1 MMNKKVLVVLCLFFG
16 FGVNGQIESDSL
28 SNSETEIDD
37 LEFDIVGDE
46 EEGNAAIEIFSG
58 TRVINGHS
66 VETLLKN
73 ELEFRVEHRFGD
85 VNGGIQTM
93 FGFDNAADI
102 RLGFE
107 YGITD
112 KLMMGLGRSKGTG
125 RPYRSLI
132 DGFIKYKALQQR
144 KGGMPISMAV
154 LGTTSCTYMTASD
167 DLSQVSS
174 FPNWQHRLAYT
185 VQVVVAKKFGSWLG
199 LSLSPTMV
207 HRNYVPAD
215 DVNTLFALGGA
226 ARISVTPTMGIIL
239 EYFYAFR
246 DQPFMLPGPN
256 NTNTYRNSLGIAF
269 EFVTFG
275 HNFTINLT
283 NSKGFGETQ
292 FIPYTYEDWA
302 LGEFRL
308 GFTIGRKFIFGD

>member
-1 MMNKKVLVVLCLFFG
+1 MMNKIVIVLLCAAFNIG
-16 FGVNGQIESDSL
+16 AIAQIESDSL
-28 SNSETEIDD
+28 TNNETEIDD
-37 LEFDIVGDE
+37 LEFGIVGDQ
-46 EEGNAAIEIFSG
+46 EEGNPSIEIFSG

-66 VETLLKN
+66 VETLMKN
-73 ELEFRVEHRFGD
+73 ELELRIEHRFGD

-93 FGFDNAADI
+93 FGFDTAADI

-107 YGITD
+107 YGITE
-112 KLMMGLGRSKGTG
+112 KLMMGIGRSKGTG

-132 DGFIKYKALQQR
+132 DGFVKYKALEQR
-144 KGGMPISMAV
+144 KSGIPISLAV
-154 LGTTSCTYMTASD
+154 LGATSFTYMIASD

-226 ARISVTPTMGIIL
+226 ARIAVTPTMGIIL
-239 EYFYAFR
+239 EYFHAFR

-269 EFVTFG
+269 EFVTLG

-308 GFTIGRKFIFGD
+308 GFTVGRKFFFGD

>member
-1 MMNKKVLVVLCLFFG
+1 MINKITIVLLCVAFNIG
-16 FGVNGQIESDSL
+16 ANAQIESDSL
-28 SNSETEIDD
+28 TNDETGIDD
-37 LEFDIVGDE
+37 LEFGIVGE
-46 EEGNAAIEIFSG
+46 EEQENSPVEIFSG

-66 VETLLKN
+66 VETLMKN
-73 ELEFRVEHRFGD
+73 ELELRIEHRFGD
-85 VNGGIQTM
+85 VIGGFQTM

-112 KLMMGLGRSKGTG
+112 KLMMGIGRSKGTG

-132 DGFIKYKALQQR
+132 DGFVKYKAMEQR
-144 KGGMPISMAV
+144 KSGMPISMAV
-154 LGTTSCTYMTASD
+154 LGATSFTYMTASE
-167 DLSQVSS
+167 DLSQVTS
-174 FPNWQHRLAYT
+174 FPKWQHRLAYT

-256 NTNTYRNSLGIAF
+256 NTNKYRNSLGIAF

-308 GFTIGRKFIFGD
+308 GFTVGRKFFFGE

>member
-1 MMNKKVLVVLCLFFG
+1 MINKIAIVLLCVAFNIG
-16 FGVNGQIESDSL
+16 ANAQIESDSL
-28 SNSETEIDD
+28 TNDETGIDD
-37 LEFDIVGDE
+37 LEFGIVGEQE
-46 EEGNAAIEIFSG
+46 EENPAVEIFSG

-66 VETLLKN
+66 VETLMKN
-73 ELEFRVEHRFGD
+73 ELELRIEHRFGD
-85 VNGGIQTM
+85 VNGGFQTM

-112 KLMMGLGRSKGTG
+112 KLMMGIGRSKGTG

-132 DGFIKYKALQQR
+132 DGFVKYKAMQQR
-144 KGGMPISMAV
+144 KSGMPISMAV
-154 LGTTSCTYMTASD
+154 LGATSFTYMTASE
-167 DLSQVSS
+167 DLSQVTS
-174 FPNWQHRLAYT
+174 FPKWQHRLAYT

-226 ARISVTPTMGIIL
+226 ARIAVTPKMGIIL

-246 DQPFMLPGPN
+246 DQPFMLPGPK

-308 GFTIGRKFIFGD
+308 GFTVGRKFFFGE